1 MAVNLSALTAYVDE
15 QKIGLIRKAALGA
28 RTLDYVNIQTGV
40 VGPTAVNLL
49 NTNIVFGDGGSCGWN
64 EAGASVVSQR
74 VITPALLKVNM
85 SFCDKAMAKYFMNYE
100 VNMAAGRANL
110 PFEEAFIG
118 DVVEKT
124 NAQLDNIIWNGVTI
138 GVTKYDGYLDI
149 LTAASIAKQA
159 TGATVYGSV
168 KNVYNAIPA
177 DILDKAVIF
186 VGIDTFRELA
196 GELTEKN
203 LYHYDVKVDEALE
216 MYLPGTTTRVVAVPG
231 LNGKNAIVAGNPE
244 HMFYGTDMT
253 GDDETFKLWYSDDN
267 QEFRLAIGFAAGVQF
282 AFPDQVAWADAKV
295 VASDEGSD
303 EGSES
308 EGSESEG
315 SGE

>member
-1 MAVNLSALTAYVDE
+1 MAVDLSALTAYVDE
-15 QKIGLIRKAALGA
+15 QKIGLIRKSALGA

-49 NTNIVFGDGGSCGWN
+49 NTNIEFGDGGSCGWN
-64 EAGASVVSQR
+64 EAGESVVSQR
-74 VITPALLKVNM
+74 KIVPALLKVNM

-110 PFEEAFIG
+110 PFEAAFIG

-124 NAQLDNIIWNGVTI
+124 NAKLDNIIWNGVTV
-138 GVTKYDGYLDI
+138 GGTKYDGYLDI
-149 LTAASIAKQA
+149 LTAASIEKQT
-159 TGATVYGSV
+159 TGATVYESV

-177 DILDKAVIF
+177 EVLDKAVIF
-186 VGIDTFRELA
+186 VGIDTYRSLV
-196 GELTEKN
+196 GELVEKN

-231 LNGKNAIVAGNPE
+231 LNGKNVIVAGNPE

-282 AFPDQVAWADAKV
+282 AFPDQVAWGNAK
-295 VASDEGSD
+295 AE
-303 EGSES
+303 
-308 EGSESEG
+308 
-315 SGE
+315 

>member
-15 QKIGLIRKAALGA
+15 QKIGLIRKSALGA

-49 NTNIVFGDGGSCGWN
+49 NTNVVFGDGGSCGWN
-64 EAGASVVSQR
+64 EAGASIVSQR
-74 VITPALLKVNM
+74 QIVPALLKVNM

-110 PFEEAFIG
+110 PFEEAFVA

-124 NAQLDNIIWNGVTI
+124 NAQLDNIIWNGVT
-138 GVTKYDGYLDI
+138 VSNTKYNGYLDI

-159 TGATVYGSV
+159 TGATVYDSFI
-168 KNVYNAIPA
+168 NVYKAIPA
-177 DILDKAVIF
+177 SIIDKAVIF
-186 VGIDTFRELA
+186 TGMDTYRDLVM
-196 GELTEKN
+196 ELTMKN
-203 LYHYDVKVDEALE
+203 LYHHNPEVNEGFE
-216 MYLPGTTTRVVAVPG
+216 FYLPGTTTRVVAVPG

-282 AFPDQVAWADAKV
+282 AFPDQVAWADAKTV
-295 VASDEGSD
+295 EDAGVDDEV
-303 EGSES
+303 
-308 EGSESEG
+308 
-315 SGE
+315 